1 MEFIDQNHS
10 GLSMKRMTYTLI
22 VLMVVAMGCKVEP
35 EPIRYGSDV
44 CQYCHM
50 TIVDKQHAAE
60 LVTRKG
66 RAAKFDAIECMINQ
80 LKSENDFE
88 LFLIAD
94 YSQPGVLVDA
104 TAATYVISPAIP
116 SPMGAFLSGFVG
128 KDSAE
133 KFRNNNGGQMY
144 NWSELKT
151 YFSYTDGIISQ

>member
-1 MEFIDQNHS
+1 
-10 GLSMKRMTYTLI
+10 MKYIITLLI
-22 VLMVVAMGCKVEP
+22 IILAVSMGCQVEP

-50 TIVDKQHAAE
+50 TIVDRQHAAE

-66 RAAKFDAIECMINQ
+66 RVAKFDAIECMINQ
-80 LKSENDFE
+80 LKTEDENDFE

-104 TAATYVISPAIP
+104 TSATYVISPAIP
-116 SPMGAFLSGFVG
+116 SPMGAFLSGFAG
-128 KDSAE
+128 KDSAQN
-133 KFRNNNGGQMY
+133 FINLNGGQMY

-151 YFSYTDGIISQ
+151 YFSGTDGIISQ